1 MVKTLTVKAVED
13 DTVFGKKFEGT
24 WFKDDGFQILDE
36 DADVYGEEA
45 DGTKRLLG
53 KFRKSVIPGDLV
65 QKAWDAFRKA
75 AIPTRNR
82 GPAAGPIDLKGAYWS
97 RRKPVKTSKWLTQY
111 MHNGKLSNMRV
122 SNNVASGVMG
132 FYDGT
137 PSLKLPCRMT
147 TFSRNHMELVL
158 HGMPFLKRI
167 DELFAK
173 LTPEAHAKQLAAIKK
188 HPLYQI
194 DNTAFSTITV
204 NNTFRTALHKD
215 TGDFK
220 EGFGNLSVI
229 EWGKYHGG
237 FTVLPRFKIGFD
249 VRTGDFLAMDV
260 HEWHTNTPMMETAED
275 KAYNKTLPDIRS
287 RDPAVGVAGSTDR
300 FQRLSFVCY
309 YREKIMECEE
319 AETKAYYK
327 KEGFDE
333 KEALKEAKDE
343 EPVSLPLPGVTATL
357 EETWKA
363 FEETSAGKAARMLQT
378 RKNRQKTEGTRKV
391 KRA

>member
-1 MVKTLTVKAVED
+1 MVKTLTVQAVAED
-13 DTVFGKKFEGT
+13 EVFGKKYEGT
-24 WFKDDGFQILDE
+24 WFDETDIQILRE
-36 DADVYGEEA
+36 DTDVYGVES

-53 KFRKSVIPGDLV
+53 KFRKAVIADDLV
-65 QKAWDAFRKA
+65 QKAWDSFRKA

-82 GPAAGPIDLKGAYWS
+82 GPSAGPIDLKGAYWK
-97 RRKPVKTSKWLTQY
+97 RRNPVQTSKWLTRY

-132 FYDGT
+132 YYDNT

-147 TFSRNHMELVL
+147 TFSRNHMDLVL
-158 HGMPFLKRI
+158 HGMPFLKRL

-173 LTPEAHAKQLAAIKK
+173 LTPQAHAKQLAAIKK

-220 EGFGNLSVI
+220 EGFGNLSVV

-237 FTVLPRFKIGFD
+237 CTLLPRFKVGFD

-260 HEWHTNTPMMETAED
+260 HEWHTNSPMYETAED

-287 RDPAVGVAGSTDR
+287 RDPEVGVAGSTSR
-300 FQRLSFVCY
+300 YQRLSFVCY
-309 YREKIMECEE
+309 YREKILECEE
-319 AETKAYYK
+319 ADTKDYYK

-333 KEALKEAKDE
+333 RDAVKEAKE
-343 EPVSLPLPGVTATL
+343 ATIVSLPLPGITGTL

-363 FEETSAGKAARMLQT
+363 FDETSAGKAARMLKT
-378 RKNRQKTEGTRKV
+378 RKNKQRKN
-391 KRA
+391 